1 MSQAGGMSI
10 HAADLACPRVFDW
23 GRAWNWNVWSC
34 CRVGPTQHVA
44 LQSSSSLFFF
54 TGFELPRALGLG
66 LGLDRSWE
74 LIVLVI
80 IGVKVGVWTLR
91 M

>member
-1 MSQAGGMSI
+1 MSACFRLGKSVELECMELLSGGSYT
-10 HAADLACPRVFDW
+10 ACCTAVF
-23 GRAWNWNVWSC
+23 VFF
-34 CRVGPTQHVA
+34 V
-44 LQSSSSLFFF
+44 FF